1 MKSIFI
7 LGIYLLITNILGFAF
22 MGIDKRRSVRGAFR
36 IPEATLFAIA
46 ILGGSI
52 GSILGMHLFRH
63 KTKHWY
69 FLFGMPIILILQI
82 ALVVLLYFSPI
93 EFNFM

>member
-1 MKSIFI
+1 MLSKLS
-7 LGIYLLITNILGFAF
+7 TFAL

-46 ILGGSI
+46 IIGGSL
-52 GSILGMHLFRH
+52 GSILGMHIFRH

-69 FLFGMPIILILQI
+69 FLIGMPVILVLQI
-82 ALVVLLYFSPI
+82 ALVVFLYLSPI
-93 EFNFM
+93 DFSFM

>member
-7 LGIYLLITNILGFAF
+7 LGIYLLILNILGFAL

>member
-1 MKSIFI
+1 MNSIVI
-7 LGIYLLITNILGFAF
+7 LSGYLGISNILGFAL
-22 MGIDKRRSVRGAFR
+22 MGIDKRRAIRGAFR
-36 IPEATLFAIA
+36 IPEATLFAVA

-69 FLFGMPIILILQI
+69 FLFGMPIILVLQI
-82 ALVVLLYFSPI
+82 IILVLLYYSPL
-93 EFNFM
+93 EFRFM

>member
-1 MKSIFI
+1 MKTIII
-7 LGIYLLITNILGFAF
+7 LGIYLLIINILGFAF
-22 MGIDKRRSVRGAFR
+22 MGIDKRRAIRSAFR
-36 IPEATLFAIA
+36 IPEATLFAVA
-46 ILGGSI
+46 LLGGSI
-52 GSILGMHLFRH
+52 GSIIGMHLFRH

-93 EFNFM
+93 DFNFM

>member
-7 LGIYLLITNILGFAF
+7 LGIYLLIINILGFAF
-22 MGIDKRRSVRGAFR
+22 MGIDKRRAIRSAFR
-36 IPEATLFAIA
+36 IPEATLFAVA
-46 ILGGSI
+46 IIGGSI
-52 GSILGMHLFRH
+52 GSILGMHIFRH

-82 ALVVLLYFSPI
+82 ALVVFLYLSPI
-93 EFNFM
+93 EFSFM

>member
-1 MKSIFI
+1 MKTIII
-7 LGIYLLITNILGFAF
+7 LGIYLLIINILGFAF
-22 MGIDKRRSVRGAFR
+22 MGIDKRRAIRSAFR
-36 IPEATLFAIA
+36 IPEATLFAVA
-46 ILGGSI
+46 LLGGSI

>member
-1 MKSIFI
+1 MKTIFI
-7 LGIYLLITNILGFAF
+7 FGIYLLIVNILGFAF
-22 MGIDKRRSVRGAFR
+22 MGIDKRRAIRSAFR

-82 ALVVLLYFSPI
+82 ALVVLLYLSPI
-93 EFNFM
+93 DFNFI